1 MTRTLHPDAQ
11 ADRDDFVRAYGTDGN
26 CSCHLSP
33 PCGSCTHPGN
43 PRNQEEDDN
52 CWLEGEGR
60 IGESCGYQGRHFGA
74 WYDDGGCI
82 DGYLW
87 DLDSCD
93 APGGWLTSGG
103 DIPCPCCNTREYVAD
118 FPLGGNAKQRRKG
131 RRALMRKVWEW
142 AGREPFAG
150 GKKGGAA

>member
-1 MTRTLHPDAQ
+1 MSRVLHPDAQ
-11 ADRDDFVRAYGTDGN
+11 EDRDAFEREHGRDGN
-26 CSCHLSP
+26 CSCHLSA
-33 PCGSCTHPGN
+33 PCASCMHPGN
-43 PRNQEEDDN
+43 PLNQEGDDN
-52 CWLEGEGR
+52 CWLPEGTH
-60 IGESCGYQGRHFGA
+60 IGQSCGYQGRHFGA

-93 APGGWLTSGG
+93 QPGGLLHSGG